1 MKKTLLLVF
10 IMLLGCRTQ
19 IVEIPSPTVC
29 QTAYAIK
36 DSFEV
41 ARVDLADRYTTELL
55 KLVIPPK
62 ERILIEPIIKDGK
75 RIAIIP
81 EKYKDNNVV
90 VVGSK
95 EWEELKKVK
104 TIADQLVNENK
115 TLLQVIDTLENELRD
130 QKQITNEIVAKNNE
144 LTIENNKLTAKVWRK
159 NAYLIGLLLA
169 ICGYIYA
176 RINKLI
182 SF

>member
-1 MKKTLLLVF
+1 MKKVFLLIF

-41 ARVDLADRYTTELL
+41 ARVDLADRYTTELI
-55 KLVIPPK
+55 KLIIPPK
-62 ERILIEPIIKDGK
+62 ERILIEPIVKDGK

-81 EKYKDNNVV
+81 EKYKDNSVV

-95 EWEELKKVK
+95 EWDELKKIK
-104 TIADQLVNENK
+104 SIADQLVNENK
-115 TLLQVIDTLENELRD
+115 TLLEVIDTLENELRD
-130 QKQITNEIVAKNNE
+130 QKQLTNEIIAKNNE
-144 LTIENNKLTAKVWRK
+144 LTLENNKLTAKVWRK
-159 NAYLIGLLLA
+159 NAYIIGLLIA
-169 ICGYIYA
+169 ISAYIYA
-176 RINKLI
+176 RFNKLI
-182 SF
+182 PF